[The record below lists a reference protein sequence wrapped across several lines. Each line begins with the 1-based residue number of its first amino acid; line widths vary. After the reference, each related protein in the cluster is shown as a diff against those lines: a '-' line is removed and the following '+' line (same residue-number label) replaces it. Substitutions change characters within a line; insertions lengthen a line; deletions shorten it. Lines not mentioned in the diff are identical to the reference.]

1 MAYTAG
7 DTILDDEYN
16 AFVGSSSSPYG
27 YNHFAG
33 TGAGE
38 YGLNQTSIA
47 TVSAGG
53 TINASQWNSLF
64 TGLDNIANHTNT
76 SITASS
82 VSAGDTIAIRA
93 ALISDLASLAAAV
106 AAGSPSATALA
117 DRAAGTSTNGNTW
130 NSTST
135 ITRSITFANNA
146 TMRAFFNAGGSIK
159 IDPGTSGSVDGNKD
173 TVFEE
178 LTAAVGV
185 LEFKAH
191 ATTRSGTGETQ
202 TSFASGTGFHDI
214 STSDVSLLKLTSNN
228 TGYTSD
234 YIEIFA
240 SLNAAPSS
248 ATVINI
254 KMVGSDPAADD
265 TYTSGNTD
273 GVPVNPNECPALVL
287 ALTAKE
293 PTSAQGL
300 ASAIQFTS
308 NAEVTNSAS

>member
-16 AFVGSSSSPYG
+16 AFVGSSSDPYG

-33 TGAGE
+33 TGSGV
-38 YGLNQTSIA
+38 YGLNQSSIA

-64 TGLDNIANHTNT
+64 TGIDNIANHTNV
-76 SITASS
+76 SITSSS
-82 VSAGDTIAIRA
+82 VSAGDAIAVRS

-106 AAGSPSATALA
+106 AGGSTSATALT

-135 ITRSITFANNA
+135 IKRSITFANNA
-146 TMRAFFNAGGSIK
+146 TMRAFFNAGGTIK

-173 TVFEE
+173 AVFEE

-191 ATTRSGTGETQ
+191 ATTRSGSGETQ

-228 TGYTSD
+228 SGYTSD

-254 KMVGSDPAADD
+254 TMVSSDPAADT
-265 TYTSGNTD
+265 TYDAGNLGGAPT
-273 GVPVNPNECPALVL
+273 NPNECPAMVL

-300 ASAIQFTS
+300 AAAIQYLSHTQ
-308 NAEVTNSAS
+308 VTNSAS

>member
-16 AFVGSSSSPYG
+16 AFVGSSSDPYG

-33 TGAGE
+33 TGSGV
-38 YGLNQTSIA
+38 YGLNQSSIA

-64 TGLDNIANHTNT
+64 TGLDNIANHTNV

-82 VSAGDTIAIRA
+82 VSAGDTIAIRS
-93 ALISDLASLAAAV
+93 ALITDLASLASAV
-106 AAGSPSATALA
+106 AAGSTSATALA

-130 NSTST
+130 NTTST
-135 ITRSITFANNA
+135 ITRSITFSSNA
-146 TMRAFFNAGGSIK
+146 VMRAFFNAGGTIK
-159 IDPGTSGSVDGNKD
+159 IDPGTSGSVDGDKD
-173 TVFEE
+173 TVFEQ

-214 STSDVSLLKLTSNN
+214 SPRDSSLLKLTSDNS
-228 TGYTSD
+228 GYTSD

-254 KMVGSDPAADD
+254 KMVGSDPAADT
-265 TYTSGNTD
+265 TYTSPNTSS
-273 GVPVNPNECPALVL
+273 VPANPNECPALVL

-293 PTSAQGL
+293 PTAAQGL

>member
-16 AFVGSSSSPYG
+16 AFVNNSSSPYG

-33 TGAGE
+33 TGSAE
-38 YGLNQTSIA
+38 YGLNQSSIA

-64 TGLDNIANHTNT
+64 TGMDNIANHTNVPIT
-76 SITASS
+76 SSS
-82 VSAGDTIAIRA
+82 VSAGDTIAIRS
-93 ALISDLASLAAAV
+93 ALITDLANLAAAV
-106 AAGSPSATALA
+106 AAGSPSATAFT
-117 DRAAGTSTNGNTW
+117 DRAAGSSTNGNTW

-135 ITRSITFANNA
+135 IKRSITFANNA

-159 IDPGTSGSVDGNKD
+159 IDPGTSGAVDGDKD
-173 TVFEE
+173 TVFEQ
-178 LTAAVGV
+178 LTAAAGV
-185 LEFKAH
+185 MEFKAH
-191 ATTRSGTGETQ
+191 ATTRGSTGEIE

-214 STSDVSLLKLTSNN
+214 STSDVSLLKLTSDNA
-228 TGYTSD
+228 GYTSD

-254 KMVGSDPAADD
+254 TMVSSDPADD
-265 TYTSGNTD
+265 TTYTSPNTD
-273 GVPVNPNECPALVL
+273 GVPANPNECPAMVL

-293 PTSAQGL
+293 PNSSAGL
-300 ASAIQFTS
+300 AAAIQYLS
-308 NAEVTNSAS
+308 IAEVTNSAS